1 VQVIF
6 AGRPLAPAVRIAI
19 TATTI
24 AALAIAFVLD
34 TVTPPDLSIEALYEV
49 PVAIA
54 GLTGSRQTFV
64 RVALVAAF
72 LNVLG
77 YLSDG
82 VHWTF
87 NDPIGLQD
95 RIISLASLTL
105 VCSLMLI
112 VQRESSRNARLEER
126 QVKMQLEREQAI
138 EIERRNQELAARQ
151 EVIEELVEAIA
162 HDVRTPLAA
171 LSLTLKQALRGQY
184 GALPEDYRE
193 VAMESRLSIDDIA
206 RLADTLLAVAR
217 FEAGVSLPP
226 RVAVSVA
233 PLTRDLAAKFMPLA
247 RAREIAL
254 ECTIAEEV
262 VTAGSG
268 ADLRRALENLL
279 ANAIRHTP
287 PGGHVGLEARR
298 SELGWRVDVCDDGVG
313 VGETVVPTL
322 FARYTH
328 GAGGTGLGLH
338 IVKRIAEASGG
349 SVSYAACLPR
359 GSRFSID
366 LPAWGA

>member
-1 VQVIF
+1 VQAIF
-6 AGRPLAPAVRIAI
+6 AGRLHAPALRIAA

-24 AALAIAFVLD
+24 AALAVAFVLD
-34 TVTPPDLSIEALYEV
+34 AVTPPDLSIEALYEV

-54 GLTGSRQTFV
+54 GLTGSRKTLV

-77 YLSDG
+77 YISDG
-82 VHWTF
+82 LHWNF

-112 VQRESSRNARLEER
+112 VQRESSRNARLEEGQAKIR
-126 QVKMQLEREQAI
+126 IAREQAI
-138 EIERRNQELAARQ
+138 EIERRNRELASRQ

-184 GALPEDYRE
+184 GVLPEDYRE
-193 VAMESRLSIDDIA
+193 VANESRTSIDDIA

-217 FEAGVSLPP
+217 FEAGVDLPP
-226 RVAVSVA
+226 RVAVRVA
-233 PLTRDLAAKFMPLA
+233 PLVRDIAAKFVQLA
-247 RAREIAL
+247 RAREIEL
-254 ECTIAEEV
+254 ECTIADEV
-262 VTAGSG
+262 VTAGSD
-268 ADLRRALENLL
+268 AELRRALENLL

-287 PGGHVGLEARR
+287 PGGHVGMDARR
-298 SELGWRVDVCDDGVG
+298 TELGWRIDVWDDGVG
-313 VGETVVPTL
+313 VAETVMPTL

-328 GAGGTGLGLH
+328 GASGTGLGLH

-349 SVSYAACLPR
+349 SVAYAACLPR

-366 LPAWGA
+366 LPAWTG